1 MRTTSHGSLFSG
13 IGGFDLA
20 AAWMGWRNVFHCER
34 DLFCRRI
41 LKHYWPKTNS
51 YEDVKK
57 FDAKKYAGKVEVIS
71 GGFPCQPFSTAGQR
85 RGKEDDRYLWPA
97 MFGIVRTIQPRW
109 VVAENV
115 RGLLNQGEGMV
126 FEQIHVDLETA
137 GYHVQS
143 FILPAAGVGAPH
155 RRERVFIVAHANR
168 HGCQW
173 DSQAATV
180 HYQRIQERLAQ
191 RPESDA
197 LPDVGNAAN
206 PEWRER
212 PQPGF
217 DPGMGRIQKPVEED
231 FFRNFPSESPVC
243 GEHDGIPRELD
254 GITFPNWRKA
264 TLKAY
269 GNAVVPAV
277 AYQIFKA
284 ISLID
289 KECAGSRIIK
299 RGRFGK

>member
-1 MRTTSHGSLFSG
+1 MRITSHGSLFSG

-20 AAWMGWRNVFHCER
+20 ATWMGWRNVFHCER
-34 DLFCRRI
+34 DLFCRRV
-41 LKHYWPKTNS
+41 LKHYWPKTKS
-51 YEDVKK
+51 YEDVRK
-57 FDAKKYAGKVEVIS
+57 FEAQKYAEKVDIIS

-97 MFGIVRTIQPRW
+97 MFGIICTIQPRW

-126 FEQIHVDLETA
+126 FEQIHLDLETA

-155 RRERVFIVAHANR
+155 RRERVFIVAHSNR
-168 HGCQW
+168 DGCQW
-173 DSQAATV
+173 NSNAAAV
-180 HYQRIQERLAQ
+180 HYQRIQERMAEGHE
-191 RPESDA
+191 PDP
-197 LPDVGNAAN
+197 LPDARDAADT
-206 PEWRER
+206 EWGQQ
-212 PQPGF
+212 PQSGI
-217 DPGMGRIQKPVEED
+217 DPGVGGIEKPVEKD
-231 FFRNFPSESPVC
+231 FFRDFPTQSPLC
-243 GEHDGIPRELD
+243 GGHDGIPRELD

-289 KECAGSRIIK
+289 EECAGSRIVK
-299 RGRFGK
+299 RGRYGK